1 MNAVE
6 ILNLTRRFSGR
17 TAVDGLTLTVA
28 EDETLALLGVNG
40 AGKTT
45 AIRALCGLI
54 PADSGEIRVMG
65 HPAGSESARACV
77 GLSPQET
84 AVAENLT
91 VRENLELMGRLCGMS
106 AAGAGRAARAQIESL
121 SLEEVEKPAGGQA
134 VRRVS
139 AAAEHRDG
147 AGRAAEG
154 ACPRRAYA
162 WTGRARAAGTVVGHS
177 RSARPD
183 GHSADYALP
192 GGGRAPR

>member
-17 TAVDGLTLTVA
+17 TAVDDLTLTVA
-28 EDETLALLGVNG
+28 EGETLALLGVNG

-106 AAGAGRAARAQIESL
+106 AAGAGRAACAQIESL
-121 SLEEVEKPAGGQA
+121 SLEEVENRRASCPAGF
-134 VRRVS
+134 S
-139 AAAEHRDG
+139 
-147 AGRAAEG
+147 
-154 ACPRRAYA
+154 
-162 WTGRARAAGTVVGHS
+162 
-177 RSARPD
+177 
-183 GHSADYALP
+183 
-192 GGGRAPR
+192 GG